1 MTRHYTPLGEL
12 LRGSFEPLH
21 DAFVAAVTR
30 AVLAPLEQQRH
41 LAPSLATSLPDGT
54 VKTDPSGSAQT
65 RRLRLAGR
73 AHGGSG
79 WLGTPKGR
87 GRATRRPATAA
98 GARASGHQTR

>member
-1 MTRHYTPLGEL
+1 MHPLPCVTRHYTPLGEL

-21 DAFVAAVTR
+21 DAFVAAATR

-65 RRLRLAGR
+65 SQDADPNVLRLSGR
-73 AHGGSG
+73 AWRLWVARHTQGE
-79 WLGTPKGR
+79 
-87 GRATRRPATAA
+87 RP
-98 GARASGHQTR
+98 SH